1 MTVLYYKKI
10 FCSTRREAGSLP
22 PRPVDGLR
30 AGRYQGLQGD
40 QALAGR
46 SIEGNRVM
54 SRAAAVIA
62 ISLFLA
68 ACTGPRSIQTTQHDP
83 LWTTASDPYR
93 CWDYPALCE

>member
-1 MTVLYYKKI
+1 
-10 FCSTRREAGSLP
+10 
-22 PRPVDGLR
+22 
-30 AGRYQGLQGD
+30 
-40 QALAGR
+40 
-46 SIEGNRVM
+46 M

-83 LWTTASDPYR
+83 LWTMASDPYR